1 MHACINGDVRRRR
14 GEQERKREMEERR
27 EKERRKEREKRE
39 KRKKRKEKEKKE
51 RERGRRPTVSS
62 SFHWRSDSWNSL
74 DQGIKSGDSTR
85 GYASRG
91 RDSSYFG
98 LLLAFELLFWSAF
111 GTTLCHVYGMFCG
124 INWNMA
130 HFAVSIETGL

>member
-1 MHACINGDVRRRR
+1 MQIHACINGDVCRRR
-14 GEQERKREMEERR
+14 GEQERKREREERR
-27 EKERRKEREKRE
+27 EKER
-39 KRKKRKEKEKKE
+39 KRK

-62 SFHWRSDSWNSL
+62 SIHWRSDGRNSL
-74 DQGIKSGDSTR
+74 DQGIKSGYSKR
-85 GYASRG
+85 GYASRC

-98 LLLAFELLFWSAF
+98 LLLAFELLFWFAF

-130 HFAVSIETGL
+130 HFVVLIETGL